1 MSSLV
6 AIDCEKYTSE
16 DMEKVVA
23 DFNVQYQH
31 SLW

>member
-6 AIDCEKYTSE
+6 AIGKYTSE
-16 DMEKVVA
+16 DMEKVFE
-23 DFNVQYQH
+23 DFDVQYQH